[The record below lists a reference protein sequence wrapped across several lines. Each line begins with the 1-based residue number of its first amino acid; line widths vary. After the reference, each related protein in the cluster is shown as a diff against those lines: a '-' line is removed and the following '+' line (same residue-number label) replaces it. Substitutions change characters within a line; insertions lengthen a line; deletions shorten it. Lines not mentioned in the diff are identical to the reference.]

1 MLANTHKEFD
11 AGLLLTPS
19 EPQNF
24 YHHTNISNHN
34 LLAANRER
42 EIFRNMQSHSLA
54 LFAILAN
61 SDKGMG
67 YLIEIII
74 EMLDERNTVAS
85 NESSLNDFS
94 AADILSLIDEIETM
108 LYVNDRTSIR
118 FRKRKLLAKI
128 ADWAPPAFL
137 VISKLYSK
145 RLSDLDELSVRS
157 LKLASNRYIN
167 SRNQMATS
175 NLRLVLSIASKYKN
189 LGTQY
194 DDLVQEGY
202 IGLIKAI
209 ERFDYRLGFRFS
221 TYAYRAIGQNIY
233 LAVHKNSSLVR
244 KPFSKMKENR
254 AVDQAKSKLEQKLGR
269 RPTLSDVAE
278 YISMPLDTLNTIV
291 DSQQISAVEPKSE
304 EHEVM
309 DYLFSQG
316 SPSSDTDI
324 SMENSADFG
333 FVENIMSGL
342 KARDRRILQMRFGIG
357 CRKDHTLEEIAMQ
370 IGLTKERVR
379 QIVNTCVEKIKRDLA
394 PSSEVLDGEI

>member
-1 MLANTHKEFD
+1 MLANTQNELD
-11 AGLLLTPS
+11 GGLFLTLS
-19 EPQNF
+19 ESQNF
-24 YHHTNISNHN
+24 YHYTNISSHD
-34 LLAANRER
+34 LLAVSGER

-61 SDKGMG
+61 SDKGMN
-67 YLIEIII
+67 YLIEIIT

-85 NESSLNDFS
+85 NESSLNEFD
-94 AADILSLIDEIETM
+94 AAEILSLIDEIETIF
-108 LYVNDRTSIR
+108 YVNDQPSLR
-118 FRKRKLLAKI
+118 FKKRKLLAKI
-128 ADWAPPAFL
+128 AAWGPPAYL
-137 VISKLYSK
+137 VINKLFSR

-157 LKLASNRYIN
+157 LKLASNRYVDA
-167 SRNQMATS
+167 RNQMATS

-244 KPFSKMKENR
+244 KPFNKMKENR
-254 AVDQAKSKLEQKLGR
+254 VIEQSKRQLEQKLGR

-278 YISMPLDTLNTIV
+278 YISMPLDTLNSIV

-304 EHEVM
+304 DHEVM

-316 SPSSDTDI
+316 SPSSNTDLT
-324 SMENSADFG
+324 MENSADFG
-333 FVENIMSGL
+333 FIEHIMSGL
-342 KARDRRILQMRFGIG
+342 KARDRLIIQMRFGIG

-379 QIVNTCVEKIKRDLA
+379 QIVNTSIEKIKRDLA
-394 PSSEVLDGEI
+394 PSHEVLDGEI